1 MLEIFVG
8 QKDLWN
14 DEDEVFIKDCGILV
28 RLEHSLFTISKWEAK
43 YSRAFL
49 GPQEKTTAE
58 LQDYIQFMCL
68 EPLDPGVFLA
78 LLQQHRH
85 AIMEY
90 ITSGQTATTFHEMP
104 GNAVTRETITS
115 ELVYYWMTVH
125 NIPFTCE
132 TWHLNRLITL
142 VRVCNLKA
150 QPAKKQSRASMVA
163 QRNRLNAAR
172 RQSSGSRG

>member
-1 MLEIFVG
+1 MLEIHIAEKEFYIEETNKIV
-8 QKDLWN
+8 
-14 DEDEVFIKDCGILV
+14 LV
-28 RLEHSLFTISKWEAK
+28 PPSIVHLEHSLLSVSKWEAK
-43 YSRAFL
+43 YGRAFL

-68 EPLDPGVFLA
+68 EPLDPGAFLA

-150 QPAKKQSRASMVA
+150 QPAKKQRRASMVA

-172 RQSSGSRG
+172 RQSSNSRG

>member
-1 MLEIFVG
+1 MLEIHIAEKEFYIEETNKIV
-8 QKDLWN
+8 
-14 DEDEVFIKDCGILV
+14 LV
-28 RLEHSLFTISKWEAK
+28 PPSTVHLEHSLLSVSKWEAK

-68 EPLDPGVFLA
+68 EPLDPGGFLA

-85 AIMEY
+85 TIMEY
-90 ITSGQTATTFHEMP
+90 ITSGQTATTFHEMA

-150 QPAKKQSRASMVA
+150 QPAKKQSRSSMVA

-172 RQSSGSRG
+172 RQSSNSRG